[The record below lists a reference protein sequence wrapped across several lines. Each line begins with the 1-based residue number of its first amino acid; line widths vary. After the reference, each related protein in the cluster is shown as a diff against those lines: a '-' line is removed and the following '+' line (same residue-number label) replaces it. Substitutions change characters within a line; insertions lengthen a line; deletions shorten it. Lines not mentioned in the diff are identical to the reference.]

1 MGRDCLSRARRAEH
15 RRRHGAANVRLI
27 PPINRNQYRGPSAGP
42 RKGEAMSISITN
54 TAARLQ
60 RDVPATEGRIDD
72 ALVAMSSLM
81 TTIVTA
87 RRDIGSIPAVA
98 GQATIHRLATAQL
111 ALVGVSGDGAIGRA
125 SCR

>member
-15 RRRHGAANVRLI
+15 RRRPDAADLRLI

-72 ALVAMSSLM
+72 ELVAMSRSEE
-81 TTIVTA
+81 
-87 RRDIGSIPAVA
+87 RR
-98 GQATIHRLATAQL
+98 
-111 ALVGVSGDGAIGRA
+111 VGEEWVR
-125 SCR
+125 SCRSRWSPDT